1 MDSGKITL
9 SNDFGKLQEEPT
21 RLDDA
26 TGIRYDFNCGCR
38 FKLPKDGLWDVII
51 SNSVTGDVFLHEK
64 MPGGSGFIF
73 PFHYYIPFTMEITDA
88 SAGKSF
94 KHTMNLKGEKVAFKI
109 FSEEDTNG
117 IVHHAP
123 ISMYDAEEEVIQINV
138 PRNQAVVIMD
148 GENVIGVLATHQIM
162 KGWERKRMSDYI
174 LKKLKKGN
182 QNGK

>member
-1 MDSGKITL
+1 MRGK
-9 SNDFGKLQEEPT
+9 
-21 RLDDA
+21 A
-26 TGIRYDFNCGCR
+26 
-38 FKLPKDGLWDVII
+38 
-51 SNSVTGDVFLHEK
+51 
-64 MPGGSGFIF
+64 
-73 PFHYYIPFTMEITDA
+73 
-88 SAGKSF
+88 
-94 KHTMNLKGEKVAFKI
+94 I
-109 FSEEDTNG
+109 FSEEDTNE

-148 GENVIGVLATHQIM
+148 GENVIGVLATYQIM

>member
-1 MDSGKITL
+1 MRGK
-9 SNDFGKLQEEPT
+9 
-21 RLDDA
+21 A
-26 TGIRYDFNCGCR
+26 
-38 FKLPKDGLWDVII
+38 
-51 SNSVTGDVFLHEK
+51 
-64 MPGGSGFIF
+64 
-73 PFHYYIPFTMEITDA
+73 
-88 SAGKSF
+88 
-94 KHTMNLKGEKVAFKI
+94 I
-109 FSEEDTNG
+109 FSEEDTNE

-162 KGWERKRMSDYI
+162 RGWQRKHMADYI

>member
-1 MDSGKITL
+1 MRGK
-9 SNDFGKLQEEPT
+9 
-21 RLDDA
+21 A
-26 TGIRYDFNCGCR
+26 
-38 FKLPKDGLWDVII
+38 
-51 SNSVTGDVFLHEK
+51 
-64 MPGGSGFIF
+64 
-73 PFHYYIPFTMEITDA
+73 
-88 SAGKSF
+88 
-94 KHTMNLKGEKVAFKI
+94 I
-109 FSEEDTNG
+109 FSEEDTNE

-162 KGWERKRMSDYI
+162 KGWQRKHMADYI